1 MTEETA
7 QALFPSRGHDHGAC
21 VADALE
27 RAAEICSRR
36 GARLTAIRRRVLE
49 LVWSSH
55 APIGAYD
62 ILARLGPEGR
72 PGAPATVYRALDFL
86 MAHGFVHRLSSLNAF
101 VGCGLPETPHMA
113 QFLICRECG
122 AVAEM
127 DEPRIEQAIGGAAAR
142 AGFEVEAPV
151 IEVRGRCP
159 ACRKE
164 AREKEGGTDA
174 R

>member
-1 MTEETA
+1 MA
-7 QALFPSRGHDHGAC
+7 ADPVQALFPSRGHDHAAC
-21 VADALE
+21 VADAIE
-27 RAAEICSRR
+27 RAAGICARR
-36 GARLTAIRRRVLE
+36 GARLTPIRRRVLE

-62 ILARLGPEGR
+62 ILARMEPGGR
-72 PGAPATVYRALDFL
+72 SNAPATVYRALDFL

-113 QFLICRECG
+113 QFLICKECG

-127 DEPRIEQAIGGAAAR
+127 DEPRIEKAIGSAAAH
-142 AGFEVEAPV
+142 AGFEVESPV
-151 IEVRGRCP
+151 VEVQGRCP
-159 ACRKE
+159 ECQKKGGE
-164 AREKEGGTDA
+164 GAR